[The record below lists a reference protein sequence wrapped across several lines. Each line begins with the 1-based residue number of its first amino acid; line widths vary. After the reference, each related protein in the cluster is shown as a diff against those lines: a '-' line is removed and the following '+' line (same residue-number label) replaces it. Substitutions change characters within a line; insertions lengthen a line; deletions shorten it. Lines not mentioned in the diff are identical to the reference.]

1 MNKYFETQ
9 ANTKEYEKTI
19 NGVINRLDYVRE
31 EIVKTDDTDQKKELS
46 SAVISGYMSV
56 IDSMETMFGAGSCKG
71 LRDDT
76 ASLQKLRDS
85 EDYDGLV
92 SSASKL
98 SGKCMIHVSSG
109 CHRIMCEAAAKVPEA
124 EINAEIQEVLNI
136 LGNDIVLSHG
146 YDADYPEEADYMRR
160 HNKIYVFP
168 YNYTERYDAS
178 KVRVFKD
185 ETCGL
190 KYVEHHGKKLF
201 FPEWNDEEVQREYN
215 QLILEQD
222 MESPHQYF
230 DDRCCL
236 NDGDI
241 FVDVGTA
248 EGIIALDAVDRAAEV
263 YLIECSDNWIRTL
276 KETFKDHMDK
286 VHIIPKYAG
295 ASDDDTTITIDT
307 LLNEYRDRDIFIK
320 MDIEGMEPDALI
332 GAQKTLERNNCHVSC
347 AVYHTNDERDEVMD
361 FFERNG
367 YSSYT
372 SDHYM
377 LFLYCRSLFENGK
390 YERIRPPY
398 FRNGVVRAV
407 RR

>member
-1 MNKYFETQ
+1 M
-9 ANTKEYEKTI
+9 
-19 NGVINRLDYVRE
+19 
-31 EIVKTDDTDQKKELS
+31 
-46 SAVISGYMSV
+46 
-56 IDSMETMFGAGSCKG
+56 
-71 LRDDT
+71 
-76 ASLQKLRDS
+76 
-85 EDYDGLV
+85 
-92 SSASKL
+92 
-98 SGKCMIHVSSG
+98 
-109 CHRIMCEAAAKVPEA
+109 
-124 EINAEIQEVLNI
+124 
-136 LGNDIVLSHG
+136 
-146 YDADYPEEADYMRR
+146 
-160 HNKIYVFP
+160 
-168 YNYTERYDAS
+168 
-178 KVRVFKD
+178 
-185 ETCGL
+185 
-190 KYVEHHGKKLF
+190 LF
-201 FPEWNDEEVQREYN
+201 R
-215 QLILEQD
+215 
-222 MESPHQYF
+222 S
-230 DDRCCL
+230 
-236 NDGDI
+236 
-241 FVDVGTA
+241 
-248 EGIIALDAVDRAAEV
+248 
-263 YLIECSDNWIRTL
+263 L